1 MIRRLT
7 DNDIDEYIY
16 LAHEVSN
23 NLNNRDFLIPCSDE
37 DLKKILENSNSK
49 VYGYYYNNKLVASA
63 QLNNGTSNMEMGG
76 FLTLPEYRGKGFMKK
91 LCNYILE
98 NNKYSKIIITVHPDN
113 IPSKKVI
120 KSLNANYICNKKINN
135 YEREI
140 YEIIK

>member
-49 VYGYYYNNKLVASA
+49 VYGL
-63 QLNNGTSNMEMGG
+63 
-76 FLTLPEYRGKGFMKK
+76 
-91 LCNYILE
+91 
-98 NNKYSKIIITVHPDN
+98 
-113 IPSKKVI
+113 
-120 KSLNANYICNKKINN
+120 SLIHI
-135 YEREI
+135 
-140 YEIIK
+140 